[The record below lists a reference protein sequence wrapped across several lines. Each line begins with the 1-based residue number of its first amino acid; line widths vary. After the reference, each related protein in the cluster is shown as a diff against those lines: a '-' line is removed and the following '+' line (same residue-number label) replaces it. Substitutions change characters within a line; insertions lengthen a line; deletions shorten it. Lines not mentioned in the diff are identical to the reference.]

1 MIPSISTASINN
13 IGLTNLVQY
22 SENESYRNLAIR
34 IKNMKPKT
42 YVIINPGDNRSSIVK
57 VIVNYL
63 SLYNLDSVPVIFQNR
78 FLLDYKIHQT

>member
-1 MIPSISTASINN
+1 MIPSVNTPSNN
-13 IGLTNLVQY
+13 KLGRMNFSQY
-22 SENESYRNLAIR
+22 SENELHRNLAIR

-57 VIVNYL
+57 VIVNHL